1 MADERLLVTLLTSAL
16 SPQGSL
22 FMSIIKV
29 VHLNSQM
36 GVADAVPSHHS
47 ISALG
52 RLRSGAQY
60 ERLDGACWV
69 TLLLTVLGPRGSLR
83 QLPKS
88 SISLHWISY
97 LKSSPVR
104 VAGPRKMGHPL
115 ANRSESTGEACVNY
129 QSCALQKS
137 S

>member
-1 MADERLLVTLLTSAL
+1 
-16 SPQGSL
+16 
-22 FMSIIKV
+22 MSVVKV

-60 ERLDGACWV
+60 EWLDGACWV

-83 QLPKS
+83 QLPELR
-88 SISLHWISY
+88 ISLDWISY
-97 LKSSPVR
+97 LKRSPVR
-104 VAGPRKMGHPL
+104 EAGPKKMGHPL
-115 ANRSESTGEACVNY
+115 ANRSESTRKRASIIKVV
-129 QSCALQKS
+129 LLKS
-137 S
+137 LHNVHVRVSNDHSLL